1 MFLTGALRRCGPLV
15 AVTADRPVPGLAKLR
30 LNPFQGENKP
40 GATASKNSTV
50 PPFNPARNSFVIRGV
65 NTERRETEPSNRLLS
80 SKDLLA
86 LAAANQAPAGT
97 RAYTTT
103 ANPTFAKTY
112 STMQTLGANGT
123 VKNNQSANDYNTL
136 TTSYQPTGNDQRN
149 FYTARLDY
157 NVTSKHTLSFVY
169 NYDKYVSIPNFLNG
183 SADLPRLGYGALF
196 HRKHRPASGDG
207 VLAPIGCSGAE
218 LRSGR
223 RVENAYRR
231 AGNGCAGWI
240 GHQTGHG
247 SYVYLSKCDGR
258 CKQQGRKNTIHI
270 WSYPL
275 ARLR

>member
-1 MFLTGALRRCGPLV
+1 M
-15 AVTADRPVPGLAKLR
+15 
-30 LNPFQGENKP
+30 
-40 GATASKNSTV
+40 
-50 PPFNPARNSFVIRGV
+50 
-65 NTERRETEPSNRLLS
+65 
-80 SKDLLA
+80 LA

-183 SADLPRLGYGALF
+183 SADLPRLGYGAL
-196 HRKHRPASGDG
+196 STVNTGQ
-207 VLAPIGCSGAE
+207 
-218 LRSGR
+218 
-223 RVENAYRR
+223 R
-231 AGNGCAGWI
+231 AGTAY
-240 GHQTGHG
+240 
-247 SYVYLSKCDGR
+247 SPRSDVVALSFAPVAVLRTLTDTPGTAR
-258 CKQQGRKNTIHI
+258 RLDRSPDRSRK
-270 WSYPL
+270 L
-275 ARLR
+275 RLPEQM

>member
-1 MFLTGALRRCGPLV
+1 
-15 AVTADRPVPGLAKLR
+15 
-30 LNPFQGENKP
+30 
-40 GATASKNSTV
+40 
-50 PPFNPARNSFVIRGV
+50 
-65 NTERRETEPSNRLLS
+65 LLS

-169 NYDKYVSIPNFLNG
+169 NYDKIRFDSGLPQRHC
-183 SADLPRLGYGALF
+183 ADLPRLGYGALF

-223 RVENAYRR
+223 RVENAYRH
-231 AGNGCAGWI
+231 AGNGSPV
-240 GHQTGHG
+240 G
-247 SYVYLSKCDGR
+247 SFTRPVTEVTS
-258 CKQQGRKNTIHI
+258 T
-270 WSYPL
+270 
-275 ARLR
+275 